1 MEKERKKISCSYAV
15 LVIILFAA
23 LAFVTDYAII
33 ERKMNKCNCPKCEVT
48 TNNEEKDEPIT
59 NNENSN
65 EHVNEDN
72 MNGEFT
78 KFTYTSLSGK
88 YTSDSWDKD
97 TYIVFNNDGT
107 WNGNFNFCE
116 GYADASGK
124 YEIDGSNIIINAYES
139 YNEVEVNG
147 EKIKTSQFM
156 PSKISIIDGN
166 EVNPIILESKGG
178 FTSGCSSSKRYV
190 FIGE

>member
-1 MEKERKKISCSYAV
+1 MEKEKKKISCSYAI

-23 LAFVTDYAII
+23 LAFVVDYAVI

>member
-1 MEKERKKISCSYAV
+1 MEKKGIRCSYAV

-33 ERKMNKCNCPKCEVT
+33 ERKMNKCICPKCEVT
-48 TNNEEKDEPIT
+48 INNEEKDEPIT